1 MYTREEAKVL
11 RKEFW
16 ILFGQRCEIVPGL
29 VDRKKKWVLYDTKIS
44 GIDLKFDIDQ
54 NEATVMIEINPKSE
68 NRRLQIFESLEKYKG
83 LLEVG
88 FTDGLKWNL
97 CMQLESGKE
106 VARIYTRKR
115 GVNIYRQNQWP
126 DIYNF
131 LINNMLTLE
140 RNFMELRD
148 LILDEVG

>member
-16 ILFGQRCEIVPGL
+16 ILFGQRCEIVPEL
-29 VDRKKKWVLYDTKIS
+29 AHRKKKWVLYDTKIS

-68 NRRLQIFESLEKYKG
+68 NRRLQIFEILEKYKG

-88 FTDGLKWNL
+88 FPDGLEWNL
-97 CMQLESGKE
+97 CVQTESGKE
-106 VARIYTRKR
+106 VSLISTTKKN
-115 GVNIYRQNQWP
+115 VNIYRQDQWP

-131 LINNMLTLE
+131 LIDNMLTLE

-148 LILDEVG
+148 LILEEL